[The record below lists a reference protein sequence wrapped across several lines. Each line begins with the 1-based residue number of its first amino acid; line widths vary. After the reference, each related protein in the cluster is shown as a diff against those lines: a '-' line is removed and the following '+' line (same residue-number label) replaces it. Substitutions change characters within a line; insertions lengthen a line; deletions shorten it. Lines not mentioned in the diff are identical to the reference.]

1 MSPVGDSRSEGGE
14 QPGRRGAQ
22 FIAMG
27 HGKPFE
33 QLLAARRDEQKY
45 LAAIPTAGGAPNPAV
60 GFETAAQ
67 FDGAVMPDL
76 QAFGQDTDGRFKSRG
91 GAFDRKQCLMLL
103 RLDSNGM
110 RHSMTEA

>member
-1 MSPVGDSRSEGGE
+1 MSPVGDRRAEGGE

-27 HGKPFE
+27 QGKTFE
-33 QLLAARRDEQKY
+33 QLLATRRDEQKY
-45 LAAIPTAGGAPNPAV
+45 LAVIPTAGGAPNPAV

-76 QAFGQDTDGRFKSRG
+76 QAFGQDADRRFKLSR
-91 GAFDRKQCLMLL
+91 GAFDRKQGLMLL
-103 RLDSNGM
+103 RLDSSGM
-110 RHSMTEA
+110 RDSMAEA